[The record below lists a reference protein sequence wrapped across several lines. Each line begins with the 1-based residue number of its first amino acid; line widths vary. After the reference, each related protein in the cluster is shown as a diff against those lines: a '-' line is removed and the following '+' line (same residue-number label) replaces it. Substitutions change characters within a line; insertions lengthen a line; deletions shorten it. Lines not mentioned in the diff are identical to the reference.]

1 MHRADNTVG
10 RSLSIVALATALLA
24 GGAAAGPKPFGT
36 VTTLQFAKGV
46 APRAALLADMDGD
59 GADDLVVATTRRGGR
74 VERAIEVHLRRKDGD
89 AFVTAADITCELPP
103 DVTAFAVGDV
113 HEDAGAEI
121 VLFNATG
128 AFAWRPKG
136 PEDARF
142 VKLLAGAFLWQLPNP
157 FDVFAYEA
165 ALRDVNGDGLDDIV
179 LPEPDG
185 WRVAVQR
192 RAAGAAASFA
202 AAGAPRVPVVFD
214 DADEP
219 MGSRKMQ
226 AKAKRNEIRI
236 AVQIGDDAAEVPADL
251 VDVTES
257 VPSPHFADFDG
268 DGRADLLAQTSREL
282 CVWRQREGATF
293 PEAPDAQ
300 YELPVPADRERRLDV
315 SYGSYVAD
323 VDGDRRADCVMIAG
337 DKRSEDVRTQVLVYV
352 QGKAG
357 APAASSPLFGGKGL
371 PTQLLRISGFG
382 GSPEVV
388 DVDGDGRRDLVL
400 GSVRL
405 DGSLDVA
412 KVTGKGALD
421 AELYVFRN
429 TGAAF
434 SERPDLT
441 FNVQVKAEGLRTTR
455 REVTAKFFG
464 DVTGDGVR
472 DLLLRDDPERL
483 RVLMTRRAGDG
494 LTVVGQALWETHVAA
509 DADVDVHLPRRG
521 PPELLVLEDAQVLHV
536 RFP

>member
-1 MHRADNTVG
+1 MVV
-10 RSLSIVALATALLA
+10 LSFAAAVLLG

-36 VTTLQFAKGV
+36 VTTLQFGKGV
-46 APRAALLADMDGD
+46 APRAAVLEDIDGD

-74 VERAIEVHLRRKDGD
+74 AERSIEVHLRRREGD
-89 AFVTAADITCELPP
+89 AFVTAPDLTCELPP

-142 VKLLAGAFLWQLPNP
+142 VKLVSGAFLWQLPNP
-157 FDVFAYEA
+157 FDVFAYQA
-165 ALRDVNGDGLDDIV
+165 GLRDVNADGLDDVV
-179 LPEPDG
+179 LPEPEG
-185 WRVAVQR
+185 WRISIQR
-192 RAAGAAASFA
+192 RAQGTATSFDAASSPR
-202 AAGAPRVPVVFD
+202 APMVFN
-214 DADEP
+214 DEELP
-219 MGSRKMQ
+219 MGSRRMQ
-226 AKAKRNEIRI
+226 AKAKRNEIRL
-236 AVQIGDDAAEVPADL
+236 AVQIGDDAADVPVDL

-268 DGRADLLAQTSREL
+268 DGRADLLAQTTREL

-315 SYGSYVAD
+315 SYGSHVAD

-352 QGKAG
+352 QGRAG
-357 APAASSPLFGGKGL
+357 APVPSSPLFGGKGL

-412 KVTGKGALD
+412 KVAGKGSLD
-421 AELYVFRN
+421 AEIYVFRN
-429 TGAAF
+429 LGGAF
-434 SERPDLT
+434 SDRPNLT
-441 FNVQVKAEGLRTTR
+441 FGVQVKAEGLRYAR
-455 REVTAKFFG
+455 REVTASFFG

-483 RVLMTRRAGDG
+483 RVLMTRKAGDVM
-494 LTVVGQALWETHVAA
+494 TVVPQALWETHVDA
-509 DADVDVHLPRRG
+509 DADLEVHQPRRG
-521 PPELLVLEDAQVLHV
+521 APELLVLEESQLLHV